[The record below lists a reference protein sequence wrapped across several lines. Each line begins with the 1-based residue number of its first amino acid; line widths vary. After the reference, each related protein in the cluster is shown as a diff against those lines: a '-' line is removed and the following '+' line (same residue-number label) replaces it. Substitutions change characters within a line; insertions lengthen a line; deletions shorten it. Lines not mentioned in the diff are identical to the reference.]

1 MVSFQDLANN
11 MQAATITSAALGV
24 VSVVL
29 TLSGLRW
36 DKNIS
41 SRQHEH
47 TILSERYADF
57 YDHRPRPR
65 DWNFYSLVPDLKLD
79 RDLKRRHERLLTR
92 SRRANDLDGYRYDR
106 GCEFADKWVSSV
118 GAMAHE
124 LSRTDRVPLRRFLQ
138 TYHLTL
144 IREGSIA
151 LPFIV
156 TMASNDKL
164 GPTEM
169 DRAACGVA
177 LMELA
182 ASYNSI
188 ARQQRSPVYFDV
200 KGLPPIGPVVRAPHR
215 RNHLAR
221 NAQDLLC
228 RKLRLHEWR
237 IRAARRRL
245 DQLAADLR
253 SSAAPPNTVS

>member
-1 MVSFQDLANN
+1 VVSFQELANSA
-11 MQAATITSAALGV
+11 QAAGITSAVLGV
-24 VSVVL
+24 LGAVL

-47 TILSERYADF
+47 AILSDRIVEF
-57 YDHRPRPR
+57 YDLRPHPR
-65 DWNFYSLVPDLKLD
+65 DTNFYSLVPDLKLD
-79 RDLKRRHERLLTR
+79 RDLNKRHEGLLAR
-92 SRRANDLDGYRYDR
+92 SRRASGLDGSRYDQ
-106 GCEFADKWVSSV
+106 GCEFAVGWVKSV

-124 LSRTDRVPLRRFLQ
+124 LSRTDGVPLRRFLQ
-138 TYHLTL
+138 TYHLTV

-151 LPFIV
+151 FPFIV
-156 TMASNDKL
+156 CMARDGNLDSTL
-164 GPTEM
+164 M
-169 DRAACGVA
+169 DHAACGLA

-200 KGLPPIGPVVRAPHR
+200 KGLPPVGPVVRAPRR
-215 RNHLAR
+215 RNHLVR

-228 RKLRLHEWR
+228 RKLRLRER
-237 IRAARRRL
+237 RVRTVRRRL
-245 DQLAADLR
+245 DRLAADLR
-253 SSAAPPNTVS
+253 TSATPPILVP